1 MEESLK
7 NIKEIK
13 EGNRK
18 IISNENWNGNTG
30 RKKISKEDHVLES
43 NNVGKKELGRSPY
56 ETEMKIQGANHHW
69 IKQYIPING
78 KKYYYNSCLCGV
90 NNIKDERYA
99 KHYPEFHT
107 TTTTTTKY
115 VLEI

>member
-1 MEESLK
+1 MK
-7 NIKEIK
+7 D
-13 EGNRK
+13 GNRTL
-18 IISNENWNGNTG
+18 ISNENWNANNG
-30 RKKISKEDHVLES
+30 RKKISKDTHVLKS
-43 NNVGKKELGRSPY
+43 MNINKKGLVIFP
-56 ETEMKIQGANHHW
+56 TEPEMENQEANHDW

-107 TTTTTTKY
+107 TTTTTRY
-115 VLEI
+115 VFEIEYIICI